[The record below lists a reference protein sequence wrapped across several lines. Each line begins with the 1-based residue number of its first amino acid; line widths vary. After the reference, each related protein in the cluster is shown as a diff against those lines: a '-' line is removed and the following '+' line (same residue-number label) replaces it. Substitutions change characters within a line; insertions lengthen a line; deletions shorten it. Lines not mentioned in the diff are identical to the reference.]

1 MAGNG
6 SKTLLSPCLS
16 SILTAMADNLDGRE
30 RATDALIKR
39 RVIRL
44 LCFSRIVREKS
55 DEHESAPYKRCGKRT
70 NESFITGQ
78 SMITYLTTRR
88 ASRPGLWWGI
98 AAALALLDQG
108 LKFTIEHLYEL
119 GSSVAVSSFFNIVHA
134 RNTGASFSFLA
145 DAGGWQRYFF
155 VVIALTVALTLI
167 AVLRRDVPGAKPWAI
182 VSSWVVPWEISS
194 TGLSEALSWTIW
206 IFTIKAGTGQRSMP
220 RISPSWAGYRFY

>member
-1 MAGNG
+1 
-6 SKTLLSPCLS
+6 
-16 SILTAMADNLDGRE
+16 
-30 RATDALIKR
+30 
-39 RVIRL
+39 
-44 LCFSRIVREKS
+44 
-55 DEHESAPYKRCGKRT
+55 
-70 NESFITGQ
+70 
-78 SMITYLTTRR
+78 MITYLTTRR

-167 AVLRRDVPGAKPWAI
+167 AVLRRERPW
-182 VSSWVVPWEISS
+182 
-194 TGLSEALSWTIW
+194 SEALGYCLVLGGAVGNLID
-206 IFTIKAGTGQRSMP
+206 RSVRGFVVDYLDFHYQGWHWP
-220 RISPSWAGYRFY
+220 AFNAADIAIVGGVSLLLISSVKSPAPLSKR